1 MTRGTPGS
9 QPPSVPFPQAFFA
22 VQKQPQERRLQ
33 EERKSA
39 FHGQRLAD
47 DASGKAREL
56 RPIGAELKFHGDA
69 GDDTQ
74 RKVDAENP
82 RPEARRF
89 IVGFVP
95 SADSEGLKRDNQWRK
110 ADRQLWE

>member
-1 MTRGTPGS
+1 MP
-9 QPPSVPFPQAFFA
+9 PFPQAFFA

-33 EERKSA
+33 KEGKCA

-47 DASGKAREL
+47 NAAGKAREL

-69 GDDTQ
+69 GDYTQ
-74 RKVDAENP
+74 REVDAEDL

-89 IVGFVP
+89 IVGFVA
-95 SADSEGLKRDNQWRK
+95 SADSERLEHDDQRCQTHREL
-110 ADRQLWE
+110 RE